1 MTTAVADP
9 GIKPRTDVASVT
21 AYTGAA
27 AFLLA
32 AAWYAL
38 VVTEVV
44 VPAEPRPQPGQS
56 REEWLQTYFS
66 WFASTLDDERF
77 YGGAAIIGFLCLLAT
92 AAFVRDKRGPD
103 RALTKLG
110 ARAVGAGAIIWVVGN
125 VASLGS
131 HHAVGVMT
139 ARGDP
144 LETVRLIAWLIDDL
158 DDAFELV
165 GLAVIGVGF
174 VAFAWSSLRSGAR
187 QGAWSGFTGLV
198 GLVLLA
204 TAAAYAA
211 RAFDLVDL
219 LTVLGGAL
227 LIPAWLVWTGRLMRE
242 VVEPAAVKT
251 SSLRNATEDSNP
263 AHAV

>member
-1 MTTAVADP
+1 VSSTAAADSR
-9 GIKPRTDVASVT
+9 IKPKAGVASMT
-21 AYTGAA
+21 AYAGAA
-27 AFLLA
+27 ALLLA

-38 VVTEVV
+38 VVAEVV

-56 REEWLQTYFS
+56 REDWLHTYFS

-92 AAFVRDKRGPD
+92 ASFVRDQLEPD
-103 RALTKLG
+103 RGLMKLG
-110 ARAVGAGAIIWVVGN
+110 ARAVAAGATIWVVGN
-125 VASLGS
+125 VAALGG

-139 ARGDP
+139 DRGDP
-144 LETVRLIAWLIDDL
+144 LETVRLIAWLIDDV

-165 GLAVIGVGF
+165 GLAVMGTGLL
-174 VAFAWSSLRSGAR
+174 ALAWSMRSAAGHV
-187 QGAWSGFTGLV
+187 AWSRFTGLV

-219 LTVLGGAL
+219 LLVIGGVVLL
-227 LIPAWLVWTGRLMRE
+227 PPWLVWTGRLLRE
-242 VVEPAAVKT
+242 RPVQPAI
-251 SSLRNATEDSNP
+251 
-263 AHAV
+263 